1 MERDEYD
8 ELLRTLVQGQERL
21 VILQEVATERLDRTD
36 ATLRRMTQQLDRTD
50 ATHAGISATLV
61 RLTTTLEHLT
71 DILARHDATFERL
84 GRLLDERLP
93 PQGNGR

>member
-36 ATLRRMTQQLDRTD
+36 T
-50 ATHAGISATLV
+50 THAGISATLV